1 MDEKNKE
8 TDVSP
13 PSSLEGG
20 AVAYGRHGDLPE
32 ERGYHDIDV
41 FGREEDHDVRRLTS
55 ILNPVEILTQCYEN
69 SNACKKADSRC
80 S

>member
-20 AVAYGRHGDLPE
+20 AVGHGRQGDLPA
-32 ERGYHDIDV
+32 ERRYHDVDV
-41 FGREEDHDVRRLTS
+41 FGREEDHDVR
-55 ILNPVEILTQCYEN
+55 
-69 SNACKKADSRC
+69 
-80 S
+80 